1 MGRKYLKNVRWLI
14 VISVCLMAMLSKTQ
28 SVEAANYNAQ
38 AAINYAKTYAYNYN
52 PAYAVRGSDCANF
65 VSQCIST
72 GGIPQDTYWNPN
84 CGTDPK
90 TGYNNWYTTS
100 LKDYLIYKGY
110 KVIWNP
116 SPSQILP
123 GNPVFYSY
131 NANYGKTTYEGTAH
145 AAICVSNTSGS
156 NPMIA
161 AHSSN
166 HDSFAHANMM
176 TSFKGC
182 CTILLNGGSPN
193 PTPPDDSNPGAPY
206 PVPTSNIQSGSKGD
220 QVKWVQKFA
229 NDVMG
234 AGISVDGVAGNQ
246 TVYAIKVFQQNN
258 GLTADGIAG
267 TQTINKMLT
276 VWREHTKKDKIAD
289 LGTGFCAVISRQ
301 DIAKPIYNT
310 GSNVVLGDGSEAT
323 FSKWLFIKQGDGSY
337 IIQSLYN
344 GTVLDAQG
352 KGTSNGTSVISS
364 PLNGGDNQKWYF
376 YKDENGYRIVPK
388 HAGKMTVDVAGAG
401 TAKGTNI
408 QLCEKNGTVA
418 QRFAISKE
426 TYNAL
431 QNIIISDVNDDMTMT
446 VGSSKKMEYML
457 TPVNTQS
464 NMVKWSSSDER
475 VAKVDASGNVTALVE
490 GTVTISC
497 ISTWNSNIKDTVVIH
512 VKQETTEAPTTE
524 APTTEAPT
532 TEVPTTEA
540 PTTEAP
546 TTEAPTTE
554 APTTEA
560 PTTEASTTELPPTTE
575 LPTNG
580 IKNPNLQTDAKKDA
594 TSGNTVDDI
603 ENIAF
608 PLEEGSQI
616 TLANTIY
623 EVVSD
628 DEDAPAV
635 CLLEDQSN
643 MKKISIPATIQWNGI
658 EYQVVEIGDYAFEG
672 NKNLTSVVIGKNIE
686 IIGEAAFM
694 NCKNLKKVS
703 LGTGLNTI
711 EKKAFY
717 NCKKLSK
724 LNIYSRGIRKIG
736 KKAFSKTSGKLAVK
750 IPANKKKVYKKL
762 LRKAGLK

>member
-1 MGRKYLKNVRWLI
+1 MSKNFISIMREKIVCAMIVLGTMIILVNVRY
-14 VISVCLMAMLSKTQ
+14 VD
-28 SVEAANYNAQ
+28 AATYNAQ

-52 PAYAVRGSDCANF
+52 PAYPVRGSDCANF

-110 KVIWNP
+110 TVIWNP

-145 AAICVSNTSGS
+145 AAICVSNTNGS

-193 PTPPDDSNPGAPY
+193 PTPSDDSNPGAPY
-206 PVPTSNIQSGSKGD
+206 PVPTSNIQSGSRGD

-276 VWREHTKKDKIAD
+276 VWREHVKKDKIVD
-289 LGTGFCAVISRQ
+289 LGTGFCATISRL

-352 KGTSNGTSVISS
+352 KGTSNGTSIISS
-364 PLNGGDNQKWYF
+364 PLNGGDNQKWYI

-388 HAGKMTVDVAGAG
+388 HAVKMTLDVAGAG

-426 TYNAL
+426 NYNAL
-431 QNIIISDVNDDMTMT
+431 QKVTISSKDNMVMS
-446 VGSSKKMEYML
+446 VGSTQKLGYTL
-457 TPVNTQS
+457 TPSNAQS
-464 NMVKWSSSDER
+464 NMVKWSSSDES
-475 VAKVDASGNVTALVE
+475 VAKVDASGNVTALAE

-497 ISTWNSNIKDTVVIH
+497 ISTWNSNIKDTVAIC
-512 VKQETTEAPTTE
+512 VKQE
-524 APTTEAPT
+524 
-532 TEVPTTEA
+532 TTEA

-560 PTTEASTTELPPTTE
+560 PITEAPTTDGTITTE
-575 LPTNG
+575 
-580 IKNPNLQTDAKKDA
+580 NPNSQVE
-594 TSGNTVDDI
+594 TVT
-603 ENIAF
+603 EEIANVTM
-608 PLEEGSQI
+608 PLEEGSEI
-616 TLANTIY
+616 TLGNSIY

-635 CLLEDQSN
+635 CFLEDQSS

-658 EYQVVEIGDYAFEG
+658 EYRVDEIGDYAFEG
-672 NKNLTSVVIGKNIE
+672 NKNLISVVIGKNVE
-686 IIGEAAFM
+686 IIGRAAFK
-694 NCKNLKKVS
+694 NCRNLKKVV
-703 LGTGLNTI
+703 I
-711 EKKAFY
+711 ESKVQKIEAKAFYKCKKLSRVVIRSKKLTSVGKKAFY
-717 NCKKLSK
+717 GISPNATFQMPKSKMKL
-724 LNIYSRGIRKIG
+724 
-736 KKAFSKTSGKLAVK
+736 
-750 IPANKKKVYKKL
+750 YKKL
-762 LRKAGLK
+762 IKRAR